1 MVEKI
6 FLSSEERL
14 FDSSRSGTG
23 GKLRKKSD
31 RFSGYYNRAME
42 TMSPREREHYQ
53 NHFLRQIIQYAHRR
67 SPGIR
72 EKFQAA
78 GIASE
83 DIRTVRD
90 LEKVP
95 ITEKASL
102 ISLQKKDPPFGGLLT
117 TPHNR
122 LRRIYLSPGPIFVP
136 EGRQSRY
143 WRWETAFYAAG
154 FRRGDIVQVTLSYH
168 LTPGGWMLEEPLH
181 CLGCTV
187 IAAGVGNLDS
197 QVKIMHELGVT
208 GFVGMP
214 SFLLSIGD
222 HAESLG
228 IDLKKDLSLEVSFLS
243 IELLTESMRNSIE
256 KRFGMIARQGYG
268 TAEVGAIA
276 YECIENR
283 GMHIADDLIV
293 EIVDPETGKQLGPG
307 EIGEVVVTLFNKAY
321 SLIRFGTG
329 DLSYYDDS
337 PCPCGRTS
345 ARLPRLVGRADH
357 TTKVRGVFIHPSQ
370 TDQLISRYPEIT
382 KCQVVVDRK
391 DKGDEMTFCI
401 ELENEHID
409 KERLKADLQVAIK
422 DVLKLRGKV
431 EFIPKGSIPEGAKII
446 DDRRAW
452 R

>member
-1 MVEKI
+1 
-6 FLSSEERL
+6 LS
-14 FDSSRSGTG
+14 
-23 GKLRKKSD
+23 KKVD
-31 RFSGYYNRAME
+31 RFSGYFNRAVE
-42 TMSPREREHYQ
+42 TMSPRERKDYQ
-53 NHFLRQIIQYAHRR
+53 NHSLRQIIQYAHQH

-72 EKFQAA
+72 DKFRSA
-78 GIASE
+78 GIVPE
-83 DIRTVRD
+83 DIRTVKD

-102 ISLQKKDPPFGGLLT
+102 ISLQEKDPPFGGFLSIR
-117 TPHNR
+117 HNR
-122 LRRIYLSPGPIFVP
+122 LRRIYFSPGPILIP
-136 EGRQSRY
+136 EARQSRY

-154 FRRGDIVQVTLSYH
+154 FRKGDIVQVTLSYH

-181 CLGCTV
+181 SLGCTV

-197 QVKIMHELGVT
+197 QVKIMHELGVA

-228 IDLKKDLSLEVSFLS
+228 IDLKKDLSLEVAFLT
-243 IELLTESMRNSIE
+243 IELLTEPTRDSIE
-256 KRFGMIARQGYG
+256 KRFGMVARQGYG

-283 GMHIADDLIV
+283 GMHIADDLIL
-293 EIVDPETGKQLGPG
+293 EIVDPETGRQVGPG
-307 EIGEVVVTLFNKAY
+307 EIGEVIVTLFNKAY
-321 SLIRFGTG
+321 NLIRFGTG

-345 ARLPRLVGRADH
+345 PRLPRLVGRVDQTA
-357 TTKVRGVFIHPSQ
+357 KVRGVFIYPSQ
-370 TDQLISRYPEIT
+370 TDQLIDRYPEIT
-382 KCQVVVDRK
+382 KYQVVVDRQEG
-391 DKGDEMTFCI
+391 GDQITFYI

-409 KERLKADLQVAIK
+409 RERLKEHLQTAIK
-422 DVLKLRGKV
+422 DSLKLRGKV
-431 EFIPKGSIPEGAKII
+431 EFIPKGSIPEGAKTIE
-446 DDRRAW
+446 DRRAW

>member
-1 MVEKI
+1 
-6 FLSSEERL
+6 L
-14 FDSSRSGTG
+14 
-23 GKLRKKSD
+23 GKKVD
-31 RFSGYYNRAME
+31 RFSGYFNRTME
-42 TMSPREREHYQ
+42 TMSSGEREDYQ
-53 NHFLRQIIQYAHRR
+53 NHFLRKTIQYAHER

-72 EKFQAA
+72 EKFRAA
-78 GIASE
+78 GTTPE
-83 DIRTVRD
+83 DIRTIRD

-95 ITEKASL
+95 VTEKTSL
-102 ISLQKKDPPFGGLLT
+102 ISLQNKDSPFGGLLT

-181 CLGCTV
+181 SLGCTL

-214 SFLLSIGD
+214 GFLLNIGD
-222 HAESLG
+222 HAEGLG
-228 IDLKKDLSLEVSFLS
+228 IDLKKDLSLEVSFLT
-243 IELLTESMRNSIE
+243 IELLTEPMRNSIE
-256 KRFGMIARQGYG
+256 NRFGVVARQGYG

-283 GMHIADDLIV
+283 GMHIADDLIL
-293 EIVDPETGKQLGPG
+293 EIVNPETGKQLGPG
-307 EIGEVVVTLFNKAY
+307 ETGEVVVTLFNKVY
-321 SLIRFGTG
+321 CLIRFGTG

-345 ARLPRLVGRADH
+345 ARLPRLVGRADQAA
-357 TTKVRGVFIHPSQ
+357 KVKGVFIHPSQ
-370 TDQLISRYPEIT
+370 TDKLMGQYPEVANYR
-382 KCQVVVDRK
+382 VVIAREE
-391 DKGDEMTFCI
+391 KGDEMTFYI
-401 ELENEHID
+401 ELETEHID
-409 KERLKADLQVAIK
+409 REKLKSHLTAAMKEA
-422 DVLKLRGKV
+422 LKLRANV
-431 EFIPKGSIPEGAKII
+431 EFIPKGSIPEGTKTIE
-446 DDRRAW
+446 DRRDW

>member
-1 MVEKI
+1 MEQS
-6 FLSSEERL
+6 L
-14 FDSSRSGTG
+14 
-23 GKLRKKSD
+23 GKGKKPD
-31 RFSGYYNRAME
+31 RFSGYFNRGME
-42 TMSPREREHYQ
+42 TMSPRERKDYHD
-53 NHFLRQIIQYAHRR
+53 HFLRQVIQYAHRN

-72 EKFQAA
+72 EIFRSA
-78 GIASE
+78 GIVPE
-83 DIRTVRD
+83 DIRTVKD

-102 ISLQKKDPPFGGLLT
+102 ISLQEKDPPFGGFLSIR
-117 TPHNR
+117 HNR
-122 LRRIYLSPGPIFVP
+122 LRRIYLSPGPILVP
-136 EGRQSRY
+136 EARQSRY

-154 FRRGDIVQVTLSYH
+154 FRRGDIAQVTLSYH

-181 CLGCTV
+181 SLGCTV

-222 HAESLG
+222 HAEDLG
-228 IDLKKDLSLEVSFLS
+228 IDLRRDLSLEVSFLT
-243 IELLTESMRNSIE
+243 IELLTESMRDSIE
-256 KRFGMIARQGYG
+256 KRFGMVARQGYG

-283 GMHIADDLIV
+283 GMHIADDLIL
-293 EIVDPETGKQLGPG
+293 EIVDPETGRRAGPG

-321 SLIRFGTG
+321 NLIRFGTG

-345 ARLPRLVGRADH
+345 PRLPRLVGRVDQTA
-357 TTKVRGVFIHPSQ
+357 KVRGVFIHPSQ
-370 TDQLISRYPEIT
+370 TNQLIDGYPEIT
-382 KCQVVVDRK
+382 KYQVVIDRK
-391 DKGDEMTFCI
+391 ERGDEITFYI

-409 KERLKADLQVAIK
+409 REKLKERLETAMK
-422 DVLKLRGKV
+422 DALKLRGKV
-431 EFIPKGSIPEGAKII
+431 QFVPRGSIPEGAKTIE
-446 DDRRAW
+446 DKRAW

>member
-1 MVEKI
+1 MGLDIETGVET
-6 FLSSEERL
+6 EM
-14 FDSSRSGTG
+14 
-23 GKLRKKSD
+23 RKKPD
-31 RFSGYYNRAME
+31 RCSGYFNRAME
-42 TMSPREREHYQ
+42 TMPPGEREDYQ
-53 NHFLRQIIQYAHRR
+53 NHFLRKIIQYVHGH

-72 EKFQAA
+72 EKFRAA
-78 GIASE
+78 GITPE
-83 DIRTVRD
+83 DIRTIRD
-90 LEKVP
+90 LEKLP

-117 TPHNR
+117 TAHNR
-122 LRRIYLSPGPIFVP
+122 LRRIYLTPGPIFVP
-136 EGRQSRY
+136 EARQSRY
-143 WRWETAFYAAG
+143 WRWETAFYSAG
-154 FRRGDIVQVTLSYH
+154 FRKGDIVQVTLSYH
-168 LTPGGWMLEEPLH
+168 LSPGGWMLEEPLH

-187 IAAGVGNLDS
+187 IAAGVGDLDS

-228 IDLKKDLSLEVSFLS
+228 IDLKKDLSLEVSFLT
-243 IELLTESMRNSIE
+243 IELLTEPMRNSIE
-256 KRFGMIARQGYG
+256 KRFGIVARQGYG

-276 YECIENR
+276 YECIENY
-283 GMHIADDLIV
+283 GMHTADDLIV

-307 EIGEVVVTLFNKAY
+307 EVGEVVVTLFNKAY

-345 ARLPRLVGRADH
+345 ARLPRLVGRVDQA
-357 TTKVRGVFIHPSQ
+357 TKVRGVFIHASQ
-370 TDQLISRYPEIT
+370 TNQLMSRYPDIA
-382 KCQVVVDRK
+382 KYHVVIAREE
-391 DKGDEMTFCI
+391 KGDEITFYV

-409 KERLKADLQVAIK
+409 RERLKAHLQVAIK
-422 DVLKLRGKV
+422 QALKLRGKV
-431 EFIPKGSIPEGAKII
+431 EFIPKGSIQEGLKTIE
-446 DDRRAW
+446 DRRDW